1 MKNKHFY
8 FICFV
13 VSACLLGL
21 GFCTDSPEESYY
33 KALIDSELDDVELDN
48 VKRAFFQYCVSQ
60 GVSQEDAVTIKRLA
74 ELGYVQ
80 PALGEG
86 GVKDYTIHRG
96 SDGQLVIIANQEN
109 QKPE

>member
-1 MKNKHFY
+1 MKNKPNY

-13 VSACLLGL
+13 VSAFLLGA
-21 GFCTDSPEESYY
+21 GGCTDSAAERHY

-74 ELGYVQ
+74 ELGYVE

-96 SDGQLVIIANQEN
+96 SDAQLVIIASQEN
-109 QKPE
+109 KKAE